1 VKVTFSLDFGGME
14 SNMDF
19 KQQLNE
25 YSNLINN
32 EIENYLTISEVPEKK
47 LLEAMRY
54 SLDAGG
60 KRIRPALILDSF
72 RLFSEEYKKA
82 LPFAMA
88 MEMVHTFSL
97 IHDDLPAIDNDDYRR
112 GKLTNH
118 KVFGEDTA
126 ILAGDGLLNLAY
138 ETIAR
143 HIVDEKSVDAFKE
156 FSKAVGNMI
165 KGEFVDVD
173 CEGKTIDY
181 ETLLYMHHNK
191 TGALIS
197 GSIRI
202 GALLAGA
209 DEVSLKRLD
218 KYAENIGITFQVKD
232 DLLSLN
238 GDFNKLGKPIGNDLR
253 NGKCT
258 FVTLLGEDKAN
269 IILGELTE
277 DAIKIASEFG
287 EKGDFLKN
295 LAIFIKDRE
304 Y

>member
-1 VKVTFSLDFGGME
+1 MTDEVEYKE
-14 SNMDF
+14 INYMDF
-19 KQQLNE
+19 KEQLID
-25 YSNLINN
+25 YSNLINT
-32 EIENYLTISEVPEKK
+32 ELENYLAVSEVPERK

-54 SLDAGG
+54 SLEAGG
-60 KRIRPALILDSF
+60 KRIRPALILESY
-72 RLFSEEYKKA
+72 RLFADDYKEA
-82 LPFAMA
+82 LSFAMA

-138 ETIAR
+138 ETISKT
-143 HIVDEKSVDAFKE
+143 IDNEKKVNAFKE
-156 FSKAVGNMI
+156 FSMAVGNMI

-173 CEGKTIDY
+173 CEGRNIDY
-181 ETLLYMHHNK
+181 DTLLYMHHNK

-197 GSIRI
+197 GSIKI
-202 GALLAGA
+202 GAILAGA
-209 DEVSLKRLD
+209 DEVSLKRLEH
-218 KYAENIGITFQVKD
+218 YADNIGITFQIKD

-238 GDFNKLGKPIGNDLR
+238 GDFKKLGKPIGNDVL
-253 NGKCT
+253 NEKCT
-258 FVTLLGEDKAN
+258 FVTLLREAEAN
-269 IILGELTE
+269 KILEELTE
-277 DAIKIASEFG
+277 DAVKIASEFG
-287 EKGDFLKN
+287 DKGEFLKN

>member
-1 VKVTFSLDFGGME
+1 ME
-14 SNMDF
+14 F
-19 KQQLNE
+19 KQQLTE
-25 YSNLINN
+25 YSELINA
-32 EIENYLTISEVPEKK
+32 EIDNYLAISEVPERK

-54 SLDAGG
+54 SLEAGG
-60 KRIRPALILDSF
+60 KRIRPALILESY
-72 RLFSEEYKKA
+72 RLFDDNYREA

-138 ETIAR
+138 EVLSKNIDSENK
-143 HIVDEKSVDAFKE
+143 VVAFRE

-173 CEGKTIDY
+173 CEGKNIDY
-181 ETLLYMHHNK
+181 DTLMYMHHNK
-191 TGALIS
+191 TGALIK

-202 GALLAGA
+202 GAILAGA
-209 DEVSLKRLD
+209 DELSLKRLER
-218 KYAENIGITFQVKD
+218 YADNIGITFQIKD

-238 GDFNKLGKPIGNDLR
+238 GDFKKLGKPIGNDAL
-253 NGKCT
+253 NEKCT
-258 FVTLLGEDKAN
+258 FVTLLGEEIAN
-269 IILGELTE
+269 ENLTSLTAE
-277 DAIKIASEFG
+277 AVKIADEFG
-287 EKGDFLKN
+287 EKGEFLKE

>member
-1 VKVTFSLDFGGME
+1 
-14 SNMDF
+14 MDF
-19 KQQLNE
+19 KEQLID
-25 YSNLINN
+25 YSNLINT
-32 EIENYLTISEVPEKK
+32 ELENYLAVSEVPERK

-54 SLDAGG
+54 SLEAGG
-60 KRIRPALILDSF
+60 KRIRPALILESY
-72 RLFSEEYKKA
+72 RLFADDYKEA
-82 LPFAMA
+82 LSFAMA

-138 ETIAR
+138 ETISKT
-143 HIVDEKSVDAFKE
+143 IDNEKKVNAFKE
-156 FSKAVGNMI
+156 FSMAVGNMI

-173 CEGKTIDY
+173 CEGRNIDY
-181 ETLLYMHHNK
+181 DTLLYMHHNK

-197 GSIRI
+197 GSIKI
-202 GALLAGA
+202 GAILAGA
-209 DEVSLKRLD
+209 DEVSLKRLEH
-218 KYAENIGITFQVKD
+218 YADNIGITFQIKD

-238 GDFNKLGKPIGNDLR
+238 GDFKKLGKPIGNDVL
-253 NGKCT
+253 NEKCT
-258 FVTLLGEDKAN
+258 FVTLLGEAEAN
-269 IILGELTE
+269 KILEELTE
-277 DAIKIASEFG
+277 DAVKIASEFG
-287 EKGDFLKN
+287 DKGEFLKN

>member
-1 VKVTFSLDFGGME
+1 MGFKEEL
-14 SNMDF
+14 SN
-19 KQQLNE
+19 
-25 YSNLINN
+25 YSDLINN
-32 EIENYLTISEVPEKK
+32 EIDNYLSISEVPERK

-54 SLDAGG
+54 SLEAGG
-60 KRIRPALILDSF
+60 KRIRPALILESY
-72 RLFSEEYKKA
+72 RLFAEDYIEA

-138 ETIAR
+138 ETISKNLDNENK
-143 HIVDEKSVDAFKE
+143 INAFRE
-156 FSKAVGNMI
+156 FSKAVGSMI

-173 CEGKTIDY
+173 CEGKNVDY
-181 ETLLYMHHNK
+181 DTLLYMHHNK

-197 GSIRI
+197 GSIKI
-202 GALLAGA
+202 GAILAGA
-209 DEVSLKRLD
+209 DDLSLKRLER
-218 KYAENIGITFQVKD
+218 YADNIGITFQIKD

-238 GDFNKLGKPIGNDLR
+238 GDFKKLGKPIGSDIR
-253 NGKCT
+253 NEKCT
-258 FVTLLGEDKAN
+258 FVTLLGEEQASE
-269 IILGELTE
+269 ILDNLTE
-277 DAIKIASEFG
+277 EAVKLANDFG
-287 EKGDFLKN
+287 EKGSFLRN

>member
-1 VKVTFSLDFGGME
+1 MGFKEEL
-14 SNMDF
+14 SN
-19 KQQLNE
+19 
-25 YSNLINN
+25 YSDLINN
-32 EIENYLTISEVPEKK
+32 EIDNYLSISEVPVRK

-54 SLDAGG
+54 SLEAGG
-60 KRIRPALILDSF
+60 KRIRPALILESY
-72 RLFSEEYKKA
+72 RLFAEDYIEA

-138 ETIAR
+138 ETISKNLDNENK
-143 HIVDEKSVDAFKE
+143 INAFRE
-156 FSKAVGNMI
+156 FSKAVGSMI

-173 CEGKTIDY
+173 CEGKNVDY
-181 ETLLYMHHNK
+181 DTLLYMHHNK

-197 GSIRI
+197 GSIKI
-202 GALLAGA
+202 GAILAGA
-209 DEVSLKRLD
+209 DDLSLKRLER
-218 KYAENIGITFQVKD
+218 YADNIGITFQIKD

-238 GDFNKLGKPIGNDLR
+238 GDFKKLGKPIGSDIR
-253 NGKCT
+253 NEKCT
-258 FVTLLGEDKAN
+258 FVTLLGEEQASE
-269 IILGELTE
+269 ILDNLTE
-277 DAIKIASEFG
+277 EAVKLANDFG
-287 EKGDFLKN
+287 EKGSFLRN

>member
-1 VKVTFSLDFGGME
+1 MGFKEEL
-14 SNMDF
+14 SN
-19 KQQLNE
+19 
-25 YSNLINN
+25 YSDLINN
-32 EIENYLTISEVPEKK
+32 EIDNYLSISEVPERK

-54 SLDAGG
+54 SLESGG
-60 KRIRPALILDSF
+60 KRIRPALILESY
-72 RLFSEEYKKA
+72 RLFAEDYIEA

-138 ETIAR
+138 ETISKNLDNENK
-143 HIVDEKSVDAFKE
+143 INAFRE
-156 FSKAVGNMI
+156 FSKAVGSMI

-173 CEGKTIDY
+173 CEGKNVDY
-181 ETLLYMHHNK
+181 DTLLYMHHNK

-197 GSIRI
+197 GSIKI
-202 GALLAGA
+202 GAILAGA
-209 DEVSLKRLD
+209 DDLSLKRLER
-218 KYAENIGITFQVKD
+218 YADNIGITFQIKD

-238 GDFNKLGKPIGNDLR
+238 GDFKKLGKPIGSDIR
-253 NGKCT
+253 NEKCT
-258 FVTLLGEDKAN
+258 FVTLLGEEQASE
-269 IILGELTE
+269 ILDNLTE
-277 DAIKIASEFG
+277 EAVKLANDFG
-287 EKGDFLKN
+287 EKGSFLRN